1 LILNPLTAKSAKI
14 EMKVLLLILLFA
26 ISPAILCQETNISEK
41 ISEIAEEIASQG
53 EENGSVD
60 QFSDLLYELSQDPVR
75 INSGD
80 ESEISRLF
88 FLTDFQVKILADYV
102 RTTGKILTPFEIA
115 NIPGFDRETTE
126 TLIPFVTFVQINR
139 SSVDSSKPY
148 QSLLSNFTV
157 KTSIRDTSLLGS
169 QWRILTKYKI
179 TYSSFSAGLTTEKD
193 PGERYLS
200 GNKKFPDFI
209 SGYLSFNG
217 NGVMKQI
224 IIGDFSARFGQGT
237 NINTRLMGKLPLSST
252 GYLSGR
258 NEIRPYTSTDENK
271 FFRGIAT
278 QLTYKNFDL
287 DLFISQNQIDAAI
300 NQDPDSSGVTIRSF
314 YVSGLHNTSSGLLKK
329 DILKET
335 DYGVHLSANYRNI
348 RSGIVLSGTRFSA
361 LIEPDKTAPENLYDY
376 AGTKNDVYT
385 LYYNATFK
393 KSIFF
398 GEMSATV
405 NMKYAAIQGI
415 SFRPASRLNLN
426 LLCRFYAPGFV
437 SFRGGGL
444 SQGSSNSNEYGIL
457 GNMTFEAARYTFLS
471 GGVDLCYY
479 PWLRYRNSSPS
490 MTKRYE
496 LRIKYSPSQKMN
508 LEVLYSSRS
517 STVDGNPENQIPSP
531 VESLSRSVRCS
542 ARYTPNESVSFITQ
556 AGYKIVQPSGG
567 TGFLLLQDIN
577 LKKSGLPVSI
587 WFRYAIFNT
596 ASYESGIYTWENDL
610 LNSFSIPVLYGNGS
624 RSYLMVSWKPSRRAE
639 LRFKYGITS
648 SIGANNILKNSNEFR
663 IQAKLAL

>member
-1 LILNPLTAKSAKI
+1 MHINCHFFIKRKILILFFVYLPVVVFS
-14 EMKVLLLILLFA
+14 
-26 ISPAILCQETNISEK
+26 QETNISEK
-41 ISEIAEEIASQG
+41 ISEIAEEIAS
-53 EENGSVD
+53 EENDPGSID

-126 TLIPFVTFVQINR
+126 MLIPFVTFVQINR
-139 SSVDSSKPY
+139 SSADSSGPH
-148 QSLLSNFTV
+148 QSLLSNFII
-157 KTSIRDTSLLGS
+157 KTSARDTSLLGS

-179 TYSSFSAGLTTEKD
+179 TYSSISAGFTTEKD

-200 GNKKFPDFI
+200 GNKKLPDFI

-217 NGVMKQI
+217 KGVMKQI

-287 DLFISQNQIDAAI
+287 DLFFSQNQIDAAI
-300 NQDPDSSGVTIRSF
+300 NQDPDSSGATIRSF
-314 YVSGLHNTSSGLLKK
+314 YTTGLHNTVPGLLKK
-329 DILKET
+329 DILKES

-361 LIEPDKTAPENLYDY
+361 RIEPDKTAPENLYDY
-376 AGTKNDVYT
+376 VGTKNDVYT

-398 GEMSATV
+398 GEMSV
-405 NMKYAAIQGI
+405 SIKNKIAAIQGI

-426 LLCRFYAPGFV
+426 LLYRYYAPGFV

-444 SQGSSNSNEYGIL
+444 SQSSSNSNEYGIL
-457 GNMTFEAARYTFLS
+457 WNMTFEAARYTFLS
-471 GGVDLCYY
+471 TGVDLCYY

-496 LRIKYSPSQKMN
+496 LRIKYLPSQKIN
-508 LEVLYSSRS
+508 LEILYSSKS
-517 STVDGNPENQIPSP
+517 STADGVIENQIPSP
-531 VESLSRSVRCS
+531 EETLSRSIKCSVRY
-542 ARYTPNESVSFITQ
+542 APNESVSFITQ
-556 AGYKIVQPSGG
+556 AGYKIVQSSGG
-567 TGFLLLQDIN
+567 AGFLLLQDIN
-577 LKKSGLPVSI
+577 LKKSGLPVSL
-587 WFRYAIFNT
+587 WFRYAIYNT

-610 LNSFSIPVLYGNGS
+610 LNSFSIPVMYGNGS

-648 SIGANNILKNSNEFR
+648 SLDANNNLKNSNEFR
-663 IQAKLAL
+663 IQAKLTL